1 MKKISF
7 LEQSRRDNT
16 HEVQLTPDKAEGRN
30 VGRMTTTAGRSVGR
44 IAALLILA
52 VCIAAC
58 DPGYTEDVAIRNA
71 SSHYVTI
78 IPHDAMLNDSTLVS
92 SNKVYTL
99 APNEEI
105 VIEQLGG
112 IGSASF
118 EEGVNYFKA
127 FYGDSVKLGFGGFG
141 EDGLWREKTY
151 FARET
156 TGISPYHFQSLN
168 YTYEEKRNT
177 GRVFHDL
184 PYYGKLTF
192 TITNEH
198 YGEAITMK
206 R

>member
-1 MKKISF
+1 MNKTTKFVAMI
-7 LEQSRRDNT
+7 L
-16 HEVQLTPDKAEGRN
+16 LT
-30 VGRMTTTAGRSVGR
+30 
-44 IAALLILA
+44 LLA
-52 VCIAAC
+52 AAC
-58 DPGYTEDVAIRNA
+58 DPAFSEDVVIRNA

-78 IPHDAMLNDSTLVS
+78 IPLHPETNDTSANIAGKT
-92 SNKVYTL
+92 YTL
-99 APNEEI
+99 APNEEV

-151 FARET
+151 FAWET

-198 YGEAITMK
+198 YEEAITMK

>member
-1 MKKISF
+1 MKKKSF

-16 HEVQLTPDKAEGRN
+16 HEVQLTPHKAEGRN
-30 VGRMTTTAGRSVGR
+30 VGRMTTTAGRSVGM
-44 IAALLILA
+44 IAALLFLA

-58 DPGYTEDVAIRNA
+58 DPGYTEDVVIRNV
-71 SSHYVTI
+71 SKHYVTI
-78 IPHDAMLNDSTLVS
+78 IPHDAMLNDSTLES

-99 APNEEI
+99 APNEEV

-118 EEGVNYFKA
+118 EEGVNYFKT

-156 TGISPYHFQSLN
+156 TGISPYNFQSLN

-192 TITNEH
+192 TITEEH
-198 YGEAITMK
+198 YEEAVTM
-206 R
+206 

>member
-1 MKKISF
+1 MKTSF
-7 LEQSRRDNT
+7 LKQPRRDKLSAT
-16 HEVQLTPDKAEGRN
+16 PHKRSAVVAIFLTA
-30 VGRMTTTAGRSVGR
+30 VTLTLAFLTT
-44 IAALLILA
+44 
-52 VCIAAC
+52 AC

-71 SSHYVTI
+71 SKHYVTI
-78 IPHDAMLNDSTLVS
+78 IPHDAMLNDSTLVP

-105 VIEQLGG
+105 VIGQLGG

-151 FARET
+151 FAWET
-156 TGISPYHFQSLN
+156 TGISPYNFQSAN

-184 PYYGKLTF
+184 PYYGKLSF
-192 TITNEH
+192 TITDEH
-198 YGEAITMK
+198 YDEAVTMK

>member
-1 MKKISF
+1 MKNTFIG
-7 LEQSRRDNT
+7 QPRRGNP
-16 HEVQLTPDKAEGRN
+16 HEGQLTPHKA
-30 VGRMTTTAGRSVGR
+30 AGRSVGM

-52 VCIAAC
+52 VCITAC
-58 DPGYTEDVAIRNA
+58 DPAYTEDVAIRNA
-71 SSHYVTI
+71 SKHYVTI

-105 VIEQLGG
+105 VVKQLGG
-112 IGSASF
+112 LGTASF
-118 EEGVNYFKA
+118 DEGVNYFKT

-141 EDGLWREKTY
+141 EDGLIREKTY
-151 FARET
+151 YAWET
-156 TGISPYHFQSLN
+156 DGISPYNFQSAK

-184 PYYGKLTF
+184 PYYGKLSF
-192 TITNEH
+192 TITDEH
-198 YGEAITMK
+198 YAEAVTMK

>member
-1 MKKISF
+1 MKNSF
-7 LEQSRRDNT
+7 IEQPRRGNT
-16 HEVQLTPDKAEGRN
+16 HEVQLTPYKA
-30 VGRMTTTAGRSVGR
+30 AGRSVGM

-58 DPGYTEDVAIRNA
+58 DPGYTEDVVIRNA
-71 SSHYVTI
+71 SKHYVTI
-78 IPHDAMLNDSTLVS
+78 IPLHAETDDSTATTS
-92 SNKVYTL
+92 EKTYTL
-99 APNEEI
+99 APNEEV

-118 EEGVNYFKA
+118 EEGVTYFKY

-141 EDGLWREKTY
+141 EDGLIREKTY
-151 FARET
+151 YAWET
-156 TGISPYHFQSLN
+156 EGVSPYNFQSAN

-192 TITNEH
+192 TITDEH
-198 YGEAITMK
+198 YAEAVTMK

>member
-1 MKKISF
+1 MKKKSF
-7 LEQSRRDNT
+7 LEQPRRGNP
-16 HEVQLTPDKAEGRN
+16 HEGQLTPHKA
-30 VGRMTTTAGRSVGR
+30 AGRSVGM

-58 DPGYTEDVAIRNA
+58 DPGYTEDVVIHNA

-78 IPHDAMLNDSTLVS
+78 VPHDAILHDSILS
-92 SNKVYTL
+92 SSDKIFTL
-99 APNEEI
+99 APNEEV

-118 EEGVNYFKA
+118 EGGVNYFKA
-127 FYGDSVKLGFGGFG
+127 SYGDSVKLGFGGFG
-141 EDGLWREKTY
+141 DDGLVREKTY
-151 FARET
+151 YAWET
-156 TGISPYHFQSLN
+156 TGISPYNFQSTN

-192 TITNEH
+192 TITDEH
-198 YGEAITMK
+198 YEEAVTM
-206 R
+206 

>member
-1 MKKISF
+1 MKHTTKI
-7 LEQSRRDNT
+7 
-16 HEVQLTPDKAEGRN
+16 
-30 VGRMTTTAGRSVGR
+30 
-44 IAALLILA
+44 IATLLLA
-52 VCIAAC
+52 VVATAC
-58 DPGYTEDVAIRNA
+58 DPGYTEDVVIRNA
-71 SSHYVTI
+71 STHYVTI
-78 IPHDAMLNDSTLVS
+78 IPLHPETNDTTTDIAGRT
-92 SNKVYTL
+92 YTL
-99 APNEEI
+99 APYEEI

-127 FYGDSVKLGFGGFG
+127 FYGDSVKLGFGGF
-141 EDGLWREKTY
+141 EEEILVREKTY
-151 FARET
+151 YAWET
-156 TGISPYHFQSLN
+156 EGISPYNFQSLN

>member
-1 MKKISF
+1 MKKIIF
-7 LEQSRRDNT
+7 I
-16 HEVQLTPDKAEGRN
+16 
-30 VGRMTTTAGRSVGR
+30 MTL
-44 IAALLILA
+44 ALMQ
-52 VCIAAC
+52 AAC
-58 DPGYTEDVAIRNA
+58 DPGYTEDVVIRNA

-78 IPHDAMLNDSTLVS
+78 TDYGIDNNDYDIADYMHNILR
-92 SNKVYTL
+92 L
-99 APNEEI
+99 APNEEV

-118 EEGVNYFKA
+118 EEGVNYFKT
-127 FYGDSVKLGFGGFG
+127 FYGDSVKFGFGGFA
-141 EDGLWREKTY
+141 EEILVREKTY
-151 FARET
+151 YAWET
-156 TGISPYHFQSLN
+156 TGISPYNFQSLN

-198 YGEAITMK
+198 YEEAE

>member
-1 MKKISF
+1 MKTSF
-7 LEQSRRDNT
+7 LKQPRRDKLSAT
-16 HEVQLTPDKAEGRN
+16 PHKRSAVVAIFLTA
-30 VGRMTTTAGRSVGR
+30 VTLTLAFLTT
-44 IAALLILA
+44 
-52 VCIAAC
+52 AC

-118 EEGVNYFKA
+118 EEGVNYFKT
-127 FYGDSVKLGFGGFG
+127 FYGDSVKFGFGGFA
-141 EDGLWREKTY
+141 EEILVREKTY
-151 FARET
+151 YAWET
-156 TGISPYHFQSLN
+156 TGISPYNFQSLN

-198 YGEAITMK
+198 YEEAITMK

>member
-1 MKKISF
+1 MYKTRTMKRNTF

-16 HEVQLTPDKAEGRN
+16 HEVQLTPHKAAGRN
-30 VGRMTTTAGRSVGR
+30 VGAITAM
-44 IAALLILA
+44 LILA
-52 VCIAAC
+52 IFAAAC

-78 IPHDAMLNDSTLVS
+78 IPHDAMHNDSTLVS

-118 EEGVNYFKA
+118 EEGVNYFKT
-127 FYGDSVKLGFGGFG
+127 FYGDSVKFVFGGFA
-141 EDGLWREKTY
+141 EEILVREKTY
-151 FARET
+151 YAWET
-156 TGISPYHFQSLN
+156 TGISPYNFQSLN

-177 GRVFHDL
+177 GRIFHDL

-192 TITNEH
+192 TITDEH
-198 YGEAITMK
+198 YEEAVTM
-206 R
+206 

>member
-1 MKKISF
+1 MKKIIF
-7 LEQSRRDNT
+7 I
-16 HEVQLTPDKAEGRN
+16 
-30 VGRMTTTAGRSVGR
+30 MTL
-44 IAALLILA
+44 ALMQ
-52 VCIAAC
+52 AAC
-58 DPGYTEDVAIRNA
+58 DPGYTEDVVIRNA

-78 IPHDAMLNDSTLVS
+78 TDYGIDNNDYDIADYMHNILR
-92 SNKVYTL
+92 L
-99 APNEEI
+99 APNEEV
-105 VIEQLGG
+105 VIGQLGG

-127 FYGDSVKLGFGGFG
+127 FYGDSVKLGFGGF
-141 EDGLWREKTY
+141 EEEILVREKTY
-151 FARET
+151 YAWET
-156 TGISPYHFQSLN
+156 EGISPYNFQSLN

-198 YGEAITMK
+198 YEEAE

>member
-1 MKKISF
+1 MKKIIF
-7 LEQSRRDNT
+7 I
-16 HEVQLTPDKAEGRN
+16 
-30 VGRMTTTAGRSVGR
+30 MT
-44 IAALLILA
+44 LA
-52 VCIAAC
+52 VMLASC
-58 DPGYTEDVAIRNA
+58 DPGYTEDVVIRNA

-78 IPHDAMLNDSTLVS
+78 TDYGIDNNDYDIADYMHNILH
-92 SNKVYTL
+92 L
-99 APNEEI
+99 APNEEV

-127 FYGDSVKLGFGGFG
+127 FYGDSVKLGFGGF
-141 EDGLWREKTY
+141 EEEILVREKTY
-151 FARET
+151 YAWET
-156 TGISPYHFQSLN
+156 EGISPYNFQSLN

-198 YGEAITMK
+198 YEEAE

>member
-1 MKKISF
+1 MNKTTKFVAMI
-7 LEQSRRDNT
+7 L
-16 HEVQLTPDKAEGRN
+16 LT
-30 VGRMTTTAGRSVGR
+30 
-44 IAALLILA
+44 LLA
-52 VCIAAC
+52 AAC

-78 IPHDAMLNDSTLVS
+78 IPLHAETDDPTATTSEKT
-92 SNKVYTL
+92 YTL
-99 APNEEI
+99 APNEEV

-118 EEGVNYFKA
+118 EEGVTYFKY

-151 FARET
+151 YAWET

-198 YGEAITMK
+198 YGEAVTM
-206 R
+206 

>member
-1 MKKISF
+1 MVAIF
-7 LEQSRRDNT
+7 LT
-16 HEVQLTPDKAEGRN
+16 AVTLTLAFL
-30 VGRMTTTAGRSVGR
+30 TT
-44 IAALLILA
+44 
-52 VCIAAC
+52 AC

-71 SSHYVTI
+71 SKHYVTI
-78 IPHDAMLNDSTLVS
+78 IPHDAMLNDSTLVP

-105 VIEQLGG
+105 VIKQLGG

-156 TGISPYHFQSLN
+156 TGISHYHFQSL
-168 YTYEEKRNT
+168 YYSYEEKRTT

-192 TITNEH
+192 TITEEH
-198 YGEAITMK
+198 YEEAVTIQNSEL
-206 R
+206 